1 MPFYLSKKQAAVIGA
16 LFVGLLAGGTLLWR
30 QHGAGFLSA
39 NLGGAWYGNG
49 WTEIKPRTEALPE
62 REDAGTENT
71 PAKTGKTA
79 PVVWCDFAAAPAVP
93 QKSAIISEVAWMGTV
108 ANYSDEWIE
117 LKNISG
123 QEVGLAGWQLQ
134 NKNRKIKI
142 VFTGDETLPPQGL
155 YLLERTD
162 DDSVPQVA
170 ADKTY
175 KGALGNQ
182 NEALYLFD
190 DKCRLADAAMAPAKW
205 PAGDNLSKKT
215 MFRRPDLGWQTSALA
230 GGTPRAENR

>member
-16 LFVGLLAGGTLLWR
+16 LFVGFLAGGTLLWR

-39 NLGGAWYGNG
+39 NLGGAWYGSG

-62 REDAGTENT
+62 REDAETKNA
-71 PAKTGKTA
+71 PAKTEKAA
-79 PVVWCDFAAAPAVP
+79 PVVWCDFAAASAAA
-93 QKSAIISEVAWMGTV
+93 QKSIIINEIAWMGTAV
-108 ANYSDEWIE
+108 NYSDEWIE

-123 QEVGLAGWQLQ
+123 QEISLAGWQLQ
-134 NKNRKIKI
+134 NKNRKIKV
-142 VFTGDETLPPQGL
+142 VFTGDETLLPQGL

-162 DDSVPQVA
+162 DDSAPQAA
-170 ADKTY
+170 ADKIY

-190 DKCRLADAAMAPAKW
+190 NDCRLADAAMAPAKW

-215 MFRRPDLGWQTSALA
+215 MLRRADLGWQTSALP

>member
-1 MPFYLSKKQAAVIGA
+1 MPFYLSKKQAAVIGV
-16 LFVGLLAGGTLLWR
+16 LFVGLLTGGTLLWR
-30 QHGAGFLSA
+30 RDGAGFLSA
-39 NLGGAWYGNG
+39 NLGDAWRGNG
-49 WTEIKPRTEALPE
+49 WTEIKPRVEISPPPEAAAP
-62 REDAGTENT
+62 AGA
-71 PAKTGKTA
+71 PARAEKTA
-79 PVVWCDFAAAPAVP
+79 PVVWCDAAAAPPAP
-93 QKSAIISEVAWMGTV
+93 QKSVIINEVAWMGTV
-108 ANYSDEWIE
+108 TSYSDEWIE

-123 QEVGLAGWQLQ
+123 QEVDLAGWQLQ
-134 NKNRKIKI
+134 NRNRKIKV
-142 VFTGDETLPPQGL
+142 VFAGDEVLPPRGL

-162 DDSVPQVA
+162 DDSAPQVA

-190 DKCRLADAAMAPAKW
+190 DDCRLADAAMAPAKW

-215 MFRRPDLGWQTSALA
+215 MFRRADLSWQTSALP